1 MEPGLPTASV
11 VRSSQATPARRR
23 GQPCIAANHPQP
35 IHLSHPRLVFKRA
48 EPPLDVQKAKT
59 RQTVNNL
66 FGTDAR
72 IFVRLKTLGS
82 GIQDL
87 QIMVQSLRVVEDKLG

>member
-1 MEPGLPTASV
+1 MLVLGPSEASA
-11 VRSSQATPARRR
+11 RGCSARRSLLH
-23 GQPCIAANHPQP
+23 GITMG
-35 IHLSHPRLVFKRA
+35 LT
-48 EPPLDVQKAKT
+48 DVQKAKT
-59 RQTVNNL
+59 RPTVNNL